1 VAGAVFTRMALPEMI
16 RFGYKKSVSAGC
28 IAAAGTFAA
37 LIPPSISM
45 AIYGILTGE
54 SIGALLMAG
63 LIPGIFTAVAYL
75 VGIRIGIRVA
85 PSWAPPGQE
94 RHSRAEILQSFRGL
108 WAICLLVILVLG
120 GIYSGAMPPSAAGT
134 VGAIGAL
141 FICLMRKKLGKAEF
155 RGAMGQAVSV
165 TVSLFVIIIG
175 GMLFTRLLLNVGFI
189 AGVTEFAETAGLGPV
204 HFLAFVVVMYL
215 ILGCFI
221 DTVSMMV
228 MTVPFLYPVL
238 MALNLDPIWFGVI
251 IVKLVEISAITPPV
265 GLNLFA
271 VIGAAQGKI
280 KTGELY
286 AGVLPFIVIEIV
298 VLGFLLAFPQISLW
312 LPQLMVN

>member
-1 VAGAVFTRMALPEMI
+1 
-16 RFGYKKSVSAGC
+16 
-28 IAAAGTFAA
+28 
-37 LIPPSISM
+37 
-45 AIYGILTGE
+45 
-54 SIGALLMAG
+54 
-63 LIPGIFTAVAYL
+63 
-75 VGIRIGIRVA
+75 
-85 PSWAPPGQE
+85 
-94 RHSRAEILQSFRGL
+94 
-108 WAICLLVILVLG
+108 VILVLG

>member
-1 VAGAVFTRMALPEMI
+1 
-16 RFGYKKSVSAGC
+16 
-28 IAAAGTFAA
+28 
-37 LIPPSISM
+37 
-45 AIYGILTGE
+45 
-54 SIGALLMAG
+54 
-63 LIPGIFTAVAYL
+63 
-75 VGIRIGIRVA
+75 
-85 PSWAPPGQE
+85 
-94 RHSRAEILQSFRGL
+94 
-108 WAICLLVILVLG
+108 
-120 GIYSGAMPPSAAGT
+120 
-134 VGAIGAL
+134 
-141 FICLMRKKLGKAEF
+141 
-155 RGAMGQAVSV
+155 
-165 TVSLFVIIIG
+165 
-175 GMLFTRLLLNVGFI
+175 
-189 AGVTEFAETAGLGPV
+189 V